1 MVNQVNKGNQQNVT
15 YTNSKQQQLS
25 VNKDNAATAVQNQP
39 TASTKAAKDS
49 VNLTPQAQQLRGLHE
64 KAEQSSGFDSKKVS
78 ELKKVISEGNYQVN
92 AEKLAEK
99 IAGFEFDLYGKY
111 ND

>member
-15 YTNSKQQQLS
+15 YSNPKQLNA
-25 VNKDNAATAVQNQP
+25 NKDSTSTPVPNQS
-39 TASTKAAKDS
+39 TTLTKAASDS

-64 KAEQSSGFDSKKVS
+64 KAEQSPGFDSKKVN
-78 ELKKVISEGNYQVN
+78 ELKKVISEGSYQVN

-99 IAGFEFDLYGKY
+99 IAGFEFDLYG
-111 ND
+111 

>member
-15 YTNSKQQQLS
+15 YTNSKQVN
-25 VNKDNAATAVQNQP
+25 VNKDNSSTAVQNQATP
-39 TASTKAAKDS
+39 TAKAATDS

-64 KAEQSSGFDSKKVS
+64 KAEQSSGFDSKKVN
-78 ELKKVISEGNYQVN
+78 ELKKAISEGSYQVN

-99 IAGFEFDLYGKY
+99 IAGFEFDLYG
-111 ND
+111 